1 MCPIP
6 WIKQLRILA
15 DTKYQGIV
23 RQKNNIVKNPDQEDC
38 QQSLREIL
46 RAWLID
52 AEEGELKLGERIVV
66 SCGWKPLVL
75 ALALVQAQ
83 AIEIALA
90 L

>member
-1 MCPIP
+1 MDQTTEDFGSHKIS
-6 WIKQLRILA
+6 WDSETKNKQTMLS
-15 DTKYQGIV
+15 K
-23 RQKNNIVKNPDQEDC
+23 KPDQEDC

-66 SCGWKPLVL
+66 SRGWKPLVL

>member
-1 MCPIP
+1 MN
-6 WIKQLRILA
+6 
-15 DTKYQGIV
+15 
-23 RQKNNIVKNPDQEDC
+23 QKNNIVKNPDQEDC

-52 AEEGELKLGERIVV
+52 AEEGELKLGERIVA
-66 SCGWKPLVL
+66 SRGWKPQVL

-83 AIEIALA
+83 AVEIALA

>member
-1 MCPIP
+1 MN
-6 WIKQLRILA
+6 
-15 DTKYQGIV
+15 
-23 RQKNNIVKNPDQEDC
+23 QKNNIVKNPDQEDC

-52 AEEGELKLGERIVV
+52 AEEGELKLGERIVA
-66 SCGWKPLVL
+66 SRGWKPQVL

>member
-1 MCPIP
+1 M
-6 WIKQLRILA
+6 K
-15 DTKYQGIV
+15 
-23 RQKNNIVKNPDQEDC
+23 QKNNIVKNPDQEDC

-66 SCGWKPLVL
+66 SCGWKPL

-83 AIEIALA
+83 AVEIALA

>member
-1 MCPIP
+1 MS
-6 WIKQLRILA
+6 
-15 DTKYQGIV
+15 DTMDQTTEDSGWHKISGDSG
-23 RQKNNIVKNPDQEDC
+23 QKNNIVKNPDQEDC

-66 SCGWKPLVL
+66 SRGWKPLVP
-75 ALALVQAQ
+75 APALVQAQ